1 MSSKKLCFLTSQFI
15 SSGILPLGSCI
26 SNIPRKSAIERDT
39 SLWLHVIWCEP
50 ESSISIV
57 HTQMFT
63 RRRYPRAIGLD
74 RTCKHLV
81 CRRSSWSQ
89 TRCRWVDLIQGIC
102 RLGRRWPQG
111 LLCFGRL
118 EGRRRGHLYV
128 SVVLWSLYH
137 QEGLLYSFDD
147 WRVQL
152 AKKRSR
158 HHFKHYQGSFWHRWG
173 DYLLPIISEFAARE
187 WTIAGIGKLKM
198 RRSNLE
204 RLMKKRHLVL
214 LSTTGIGLL
223 MRLLFSDFRKLWD
236 GLQLI
241 YYSHDTPRGS
251 RKPSSSEYNQSIR
264 QFQLAKFNKRKT
276 GQQTR
281 RHTQPEY
288 SSSSEQGA
296 KQQA

>member
-1 MSSKKLCFLTSQFI
+1 MSSKKLCFLRSQFI

-63 RRRYPRAIGLD
+63 RKRYPRAIGLD

-89 TRCRWVDLIQGIC
+89 MRCRRVDLIQGSC

-111 LLCFGRL
+111 LLCSGRL

-128 SVVLWSLYH
+128 SVVLWRLYH
-137 QEGLLYSFDD
+137 QEGLLYSFED

-158 HHFKHYQGSFWHRWG
+158 HRFKIASILRALFWHRGG
-173 DYLLPIISEFAARE
+173 DYLLPIICEFAARGVL
-187 WTIAGIGKLKM
+187 TLGLANLKC
-198 RRSNLE
+198 E
-204 RLMKKRHLVL
+204 
-214 LSTTGIGLL
+214 
-223 MRLLFSDFRKLWD
+223 D
-236 GLQLI
+236 LI
-241 YYSHDTPRGS
+241 LGD
-251 RKPSSSEYNQSIR
+251 
-264 QFQLAKFNKRKT
+264 
-276 GQQTR
+276 
-281 RHTQPEY
+281 
-288 SSSSEQGA
+288 
-296 KQQA
+296 